1 MNLTVRIP
9 DEHADR
15 VRGAD
20 PARLERA
27 ALEGVLRAAEVG
39 ERDERAVPGHT
50 PHLSPQEAAA
60 RLRAARHL
68 PEGVS
73 IRDLMVHGRA

>member
-1 MNLTVRIP
+1 MDLTVHIP
-9 DEHADR
+9 DELAHR

-20 PARLERA
+20 LARLERA
-27 ALEGVLRAAEVG
+27 ALEAVLRAAEG
-39 ERDERAVPGHT
+39 GERAVSGYAPD
-50 PHLSPQEAAA
+50 LSPQEAAA
-60 RLRAARHL
+60 RLRAARPGNRL